1 LREAVPPSKLHA
13 RLTHPKIENIENKGD
28 ASMFETVKTA
38 PPDPILGLTEAFNQD
53 PSSDKINLSVGVYKD
68 GSGKT
73 PVLATVKEAERRLLE
88 NETTKS
94 YLPMPGDP
102 TYGSLVQKL
111 MLGESHAIVTEGR
124 GATAHCPGGTGALRV
139 AGDYVHKVHPGS
151 TLWLSDPTWANHP
164 TIFGAAGLEVKTY
177 AYRDPATNG
186 LDFNAMLES
195 LDKIPAGDVALLHGC
210 CHNPTGI
217 DPTVEQWAQIGELLN
232 RRGVLPLVDFAY
244 QGLATGL
251 EEDAQGLRALCEHVD
266 QMLVSSSFSK
276 NFGLYRERTG
286 ALTIIGSTADQAKT
300 VMSQL
305 KLVIRANYSNPPA
318 HGGGIVMT
326 VLQDP
331 ELRAKWEIEVADIR
345 DRINGM
351 RHLFVDTL
359 KAKGVSR
366 DFSSIIQQRGMFSF
380 SGLTKEQVEVLREKH
395 AIYIVGSGRINVAG
409 MTEANMDR
417 LCEAV
422 ASVL

>member
-1 LREAVPPSKLHA
+1 
-13 RLTHPKIENIENKGD
+13 
-28 ASMFETVKTA
+28 MFETVKTA

>member
-1 LREAVPPSKLHA
+1 
-13 RLTHPKIENIENKGD
+13 
-28 ASMFETVKTA
+28 MFETVKTA
-38 PPDPILGLTEAFNQD
+38 PADPILGLTEAFNQD
-53 PSSDKINLSVGVYKD
+53 PNPDKINLSVGVYKD

-88 NETTKS
+88 GETTKS

-102 TYGSLVQKL
+102 TYGALVQKL
-111 MLGESHAIVTEGR
+111 MFGDGHAIVAEGR

-139 AGDYVHKVHPGS
+139 AGDYLHKLHPGS
-151 TLWLSDPTWANHP
+151 TIWMSDPTWANHP
-164 TIFGAAGLEVKTY
+164 TVFKAAGMEVKSY

-195 LDKIPAGDVALLHGC
+195 LGQIPAGDVALLHGC

-217 DPTVEQWAQIGELLN
+217 DPTVEQWSQIGELL
-232 RRGVLPLVDFAY
+232 RSRGVLPLVDFAY
-244 QGLATGL
+244 QGLADGI
-251 EEDAQGLRALCEHVD
+251 EVDAAGLRALVEHVD
-266 QMLVSSSFSK
+266 QLLISSSFSK

-286 ALTIIGSTADQAKT
+286 ALTIIGTTAEQAKT

-326 VLQDP
+326 VLGDP
-331 ELRAKWEIEVADIR
+331 ELRAKWELEVAEIR
-345 DRINGM
+345 ERINGM

-359 KAKGVSR
+359 KAKGVTR
-366 DFSSIIQQRGMFSF
+366 DFSAIIQQRGMFSF
-380 SGLTKEQVEVLREKH
+380 SGLTKEQVGELREKH

-409 MTEANMDR
+409 MTEANMGR
-417 LCEAV
+417 LCDAIV
-422 ASVL
+422 SVL

>member
-1 LREAVPPSKLHA
+1 
-13 RLTHPKIENIENKGD
+13 
-28 ASMFETVKTA
+28 MFEGIKTA
-38 PPDPILGLTEAFNQD
+38 PADPILGLTEAFNQD
-53 PSSDKINLSVGVYKD
+53 PNPDKINLSVGVYKD
-68 GSGKT
+68 GNGKT
-73 PVLATVKEAERRLLE
+73 PVLETVKEAERRLLE
-88 NETTKS
+88 QETTKA

-111 MLGESHAIVTEGR
+111 MFGDDHSIVADGR

-139 AGDYVHKVHPGS
+139 AGDYVRKLHPGS
-151 TLWLSDPTWANHP
+151 AIWLSDPTWANHP
-164 TIFGAAGLEVKTY
+164 TVFTAAGLEVKTY

-186 LDFNAMLES
+186 LDFNAMIES
-195 LDKIPAGDVALLHGC
+195 LEQVPAGDVVLLHGC

-217 DPTVEQWAQIGELLN
+217 DPSVEEWLQIGELLN

-244 QGLATGL
+244 QGLADGID
-251 EEDAQGLRALCEHVD
+251 EDAAGLRALCERVD

-286 ALTIIGSTADQAKT
+286 ALTIVGSTADQAKT

-305 KLVIRANYSNPPA
+305 KLVIRANYSNPPS

-331 ELRAKWEIEVADIR
+331 GLRSRWELEVSEIR

-359 KAKGVSR
+359 KAKGVAR
-366 DFSSIIQQRGMFSF
+366 DFSFITQQRGMFSF
-380 SGLTKEQVEVLREKH
+380 SGLTKEQVGELRDKH

-409 MTEANMDR
+409 MTKANMDR
-417 LCEAV
+417 LCEAI

>member
-1 LREAVPPSKLHA
+1 
-13 RLTHPKIENIENKGD
+13 
-28 ASMFETVKTA
+28 MFETVKTA
-38 PPDPILGLTEAFNQD
+38 PADPILGLTEAFNKD
-53 PSSDKINLSVGVYKD
+53 PNPDKINLSVGVYQD

-88 NETTKS
+88 GETTKS

-102 TYGSLVQKL
+102 TYGTLVQKL
-111 MLGESHAIVTEGR
+111 MFGDGHGIVAEGR

-139 AGDYVHKVHPGS
+139 AGDYLHKLHPGS
-151 TLWLSDPTWANHP
+151 AIWLSDPTWANHP
-164 TIFGAAGLEVKTY
+164 TIFAAAGLEVKAY

-186 LDFNAMLES
+186 LDFKAMLES
-195 LDKIPAGDVALLHGC
+195 LGQIPAGDVALLHGC

-217 DPTVEQWAQIGELLN
+217 DPTVEQWSQIGELL
-232 RRGVLPLVDFAY
+232 RSRGVLPLVDFAY
-244 QGLATGL
+244 QGLADGI
-251 EEDAQGLRALCEHVD
+251 EQDAAGLRALVEHVD
-266 QMLVSSSFSK
+266 QLLIESSFSK

-286 ALTIIGSTADQAKT
+286 ALTIIGTTAEQAKT

-331 ELRAKWEIEVADIR
+331 ELRAKWELEVAEIR

-359 KAKGVSR
+359 KAKGVTR

-380 SGLTKEQVEVLREKH
+380 SGLTKEQVGELREKH

-409 MTEANMDR
+409 MTKANIDR
-417 LCEAV
+417 LCEAI

>member
-1 LREAVPPSKLHA
+1 
-13 RLTHPKIENIENKGD
+13 
-28 ASMFETVKTA
+28 MFETVKTA

-217 DPTVEQWAQIGELLN
+217 DP
-232 RRGVLPLVDFAY
+232 RGVLPLVDFAY

>member
-1 LREAVPPSKLHA
+1 
-13 RLTHPKIENIENKGD
+13 
-28 ASMFETVKTA
+28 MFETVKTA
-38 PPDPILGLTEAFNQD
+38 PADPILGLTEAFNQD
-53 PSSDKINLSVGVYKD
+53 PNPDKINLSVGVYKD

-73 PVLATVKEAERRLLE
+73 PVLPTVKEAERRLLE
-88 NETTKS
+88 GETTKS

-111 MLGESHAIVTEGR
+111 MFGDGHGIVAEGR

-139 AGDYVHKVHPGS
+139 AGDYIHKLHPGS
-151 TLWLSDPTWANHP
+151 AIWLSDPTWANHP
-164 TIFGAAGLEVKTY
+164 TVFEAAGLGVKTY

-186 LDFNAMLES
+186 LDFNAMIES
-195 LDKIPAGDVALLHGC
+195 LEQVPAGDVVLLHGC

-217 DPTVEQWAQIGELLN
+217 DPTVEQWSQVGELIR

-244 QGLATGL
+244 QGLADGI
-251 EEDAQGLRALCEHVD
+251 DQDGAGLRALVEHVD
-266 QMLVSSSFSK
+266 QLLICSSFSK

-286 ALTIIGSTADQAKT
+286 ALTIIGSTAEQAQT
-300 VMSQL
+300 VMSQV

-331 ELRAKWEIEVADIR
+331 ELRAKWELEVAEIR
-345 DRINGM
+345 DRINSM
-351 RHLFVDTL
+351 RHLFVETL
-359 KAKGVSR
+359 KAKGVTR
-366 DFSSIIQQRGMFSF
+366 DFSAITQQRGMFSF
-380 SGLTKEQVEVLREKH
+380 SGLTREQVEELREKH
-395 AIYIVGSGRINVAG
+395 SIYIVGSGRINVAG

-417 LCEAV
+417 LCDAI

>member
-1 LREAVPPSKLHA
+1 
-13 RLTHPKIENIENKGD
+13 
-28 ASMFETVKTA
+28 MFETVKTA
-38 PPDPILGLTEAFNQD
+38 PADPILGLTEAFNQD
-53 PSSDKINLSVGVYKD
+53 SNPDKINLSVGVYKD
-68 GSGKT
+68 GNGKT
-73 PVLATVKEAERRLLE
+73 PVLDTVKEAERRLLE
-88 NETTKS
+88 NEVTKS

-111 MLGESHAIVTEGR
+111 MLGESHSIVTEGR

-139 AGDYVHKVHPGS
+139 AGDYIHKLHPGS
-151 TLWLSDPTWANHP
+151 AIWLSDPTWANHP
-164 TIFGAAGLEVKTY
+164 TIFGAAGLEVKAY
-177 AYRDPATNG
+177 AYRDEATNG
-186 LDFNAMLES
+186 LNFDAMLKS
-195 LDKIPAGDVALLHGC
+195 LEQVPAGDVVLLHGC

-217 DPTVEQWAQIGELLN
+217 DPTVEQWLQVGELLN
-232 RRGVLPLVDFAY
+232 RRGVMPLVDFAY
-244 QGLATGL
+244 QGLANGID
-251 EEDAQGLRALCEHVD
+251 EDAAGLRALCEGVD
-266 QMLVSSSFSK
+266 QMLISSSFSK

-318 HGGGIVMT
+318 HGGGIVVT

-331 ELRAKWEIEVADIR
+331 ELRAKWEIEVSDIR
-345 DRINGM
+345 SRINGM
-351 RHLFVDTL
+351 RQLFVDTL
-359 KAKGVSR
+359 KAKGVTR
-366 DFSSIIQQRGMFSF
+366 DFSSIIEQRGMFSF
-380 SGLTKEQVEVLREKH
+380 SGLTKEQVGELREKY

-417 LCEAV
+417 LCDAI

>member
-1 LREAVPPSKLHA
+1 
-13 RLTHPKIENIENKGD
+13 
-28 ASMFETVKTA
+28 MFETVKTA
-38 PPDPILGLTEAFNQD
+38 PPDPILGLTEAFSQD
-53 PSSDKINLSVGVYKD
+53 PNPDKINLSVGVYKD

-73 PVLATVKEAERRLLE
+73 PVLDTVKEAERRLLAS
-88 NETTKS
+88 ETTKS

-111 MLGESHAIVTEGR
+111 MLGEENSIVTDGR

-139 AGDYVHKVHPGS
+139 AGDYIHKLHPGS
-151 TLWLSDPTWANHP
+151 ALWLSDPTWANHP
-164 TIFGAAGLEVKTY
+164 TVFSAAGLEVKTY

-186 LDFNAMLES
+186 LDFNAMIES
-195 LDKIPAGDVALLHGC
+195 LGQIPAGDVALLHGC

-217 DPTVEQWAQIGELLN
+217 DPTVEQWSQIGQVLN
-232 RRGVLPLVDFAY
+232 KNGVLPLVDFAY
-244 QGLATGL
+244 QGLANGI

-305 KLVIRANYSNPPA
+305 KLVIRANYSNPPS

-331 ELRAKWEIEVADIR
+331 ELRAKWEIEVTEMR

-351 RHLFVDTL
+351 RRLFVDTL
-359 KAKGVSR
+359 KAKGVAR
-366 DFSSIIQQRGMFSF
+366 DFSSIIEQRGMFSF
-380 SGLTKEQVEVLREKH
+380 SGLTKEQVGELREKH

-417 LCEAV
+417 LCDAV

>member
-1 LREAVPPSKLHA
+1 
-13 RLTHPKIENIENKGD
+13 
-28 ASMFETVKTA
+28 MFETVKTA
-38 PPDPILGLTEAFNQD
+38 PADPILGLTEAFNQD
-53 PSSDKINLSVGVYKD
+53 PNPDKINLSVGVYKD

-73 PVLATVKEAERRLLE
+73 PVLPTVKEAERRLLE
-88 NETTKS
+88 GETTKS
-94 YLPMPGDP
+94 YLPMAGDP

-111 MLGESHAIVTEGR
+111 MFGDGHGIVAEGR

-139 AGDYVHKVHPGS
+139 ASDYIHKLHPGS
-151 TLWLSDPTWANHP
+151 AIWLSDPTWANHP
-164 TIFGAAGLEVKTY
+164 TVFEAAGLEVKTY

-186 LDFNAMLES
+186 LDFNAMIES
-195 LDKIPAGDVALLHGC
+195 LEQVPAGDVVLLHGC

-217 DPTVEQWAQIGELLN
+217 DPTVEQWSQVGELIR
-232 RRGVLPLVDFAY
+232 RRGALPLVDFAY
-244 QGLATGL
+244 QGLADGI
-251 EEDAQGLRALCEHVD
+251 DQDGAGLRALVEHVD
-266 QMLVSSSFSK
+266 QLLISSSFSK

-286 ALTIIGSTADQAKT
+286 ALTIIGSTAEQAQT
-300 VMSQL
+300 VMSQV

-331 ELRAKWEIEVADIR
+331 ELRAKWELEVAEIR

-351 RHLFVDTL
+351 RHLFVETL
-359 KAKGVSR
+359 KAKGVTR
-366 DFSSIIQQRGMFSF
+366 DFSAITQQRGMFSF
-380 SGLTKEQVEVLREKH
+380 SGLTREQVEELREKH
-395 AIYIVGSGRINVAG
+395 SIYIVGSGRINVAG

-417 LCEAV
+417 LCDAI

>member
-1 LREAVPPSKLHA
+1 
-13 RLTHPKIENIENKGD
+13 
-28 ASMFETVKTA
+28 MFETVKTA
-38 PPDPILGLTEAFNQD
+38 PADPILGLTEAFNQD
-53 PSSDKINLSVGVYKD
+53 PNPDKINLSVGVYKD

-88 NETTKS
+88 GETTKS

-102 TYGSLVQKL
+102 TYGALVQKL
-111 MLGESHAIVTEGR
+111 MFGEGHAIVAEGR

-139 AGDYVHKVHPGS
+139 AGDYLHKLHPGS
-151 TLWLSDPTWANHP
+151 AIWLSDPTWANHP
-164 TIFGAAGLEVKTY
+164 TIFAAAGLEVKTY
-177 AYRDPATNG
+177 AYRDPVTNG

-195 LDKIPAGDVALLHGC
+195 LGQIPAGDVVLLHGC

-217 DPTVEQWAQIGELLN
+217 DPTAEQWSQIGELL
-232 RRGVLPLVDFAY
+232 RSRGVLPLVDFAY
-244 QGLATGL
+244 QGLADGI
-251 EEDAQGLRALCEHVD
+251 EVDAAGLRALVEHVD
-266 QMLVSSSFSK
+266 QLLIESSFSK

-286 ALTIIGSTADQAKT
+286 ALTIIGSTAEQAKT

-331 ELRAKWEIEVADIR
+331 ELRAKWELEVAEIR

-366 DFSSIIQQRGMFSF
+366 DFSAIIEQRGMFSF
-380 SGLTKEQVEVLREKH
+380 SGLTKEQVEELREKH

-409 MTEANMDR
+409 MTEANMGR
-417 LCEAV
+417 LCDAI

>member
-1 LREAVPPSKLHA
+1 
-13 RLTHPKIENIENKGD
+13 
-28 ASMFETVKTA
+28 MFETVKTA
-38 PPDPILGLTEAFNQD
+38 PADPILGLTEAFNKD
-53 PSSDKINLSVGVYKD
+53 PNPDKINLSVGVYKD

-88 NETTKS
+88 DEKTKS

-111 MLGESHAIVTEGR
+111 MFGESHGIVTDGR

-139 AGDYVHKVHPGS
+139 AGDYVRKLHPGS
-151 TLWLSDPTWANHP
+151 AIWLSDPTWANHP
-164 TIFGAAGLEVKTY
+164 TVFGAAGLEVKTY
-177 AYRDPATNG
+177 AYRDAATNG
-186 LDFNAMLES
+186 LNFNAMMES
-195 LDKIPAGDVALLHGC
+195 LEKVPAGDVVLLHGC

-217 DPTVEQWAQIGELLN
+217 DPTPEQWLQIGELLT
-232 RRGVLPLVDFAY
+232 RRGALPLVDFAY
-244 QGLATGL
+244 QGLADGID
-251 EEDAQGLRALCEHVD
+251 EDAAGLRALCERVD
-266 QMLVSSSFSK
+266 QLLISSSFSK

-286 ALTIIGSTADQAKT
+286 ALTIVGSTADQAQT

-318 HGGGIVMT
+318 HGGGIVT
-326 VLQDP
+326 IVLQDP
-331 ELRAKWEIEVADIR
+331 ELRARWEEEVSEIR

-351 RHLFVDTL
+351 RRLFVETL
-359 KAKGVSR
+359 KAKGVRR
-366 DFSSIIQQRGMFSF
+366 DFSFIIDQRGMFSF
-380 SGLTKEQVEVLREKH
+380 SGLTKDQVEELREKH

-417 LCEAV
+417 LCEAI

>member
-1 LREAVPPSKLHA
+1 
-13 RLTHPKIENIENKGD
+13 
-28 ASMFETVKTA
+28 MFETVKTA
-38 PPDPILGLTEAFNQD
+38 PADPILGLTESFNQD
-53 PSSDKINLSVGVYKD
+53 PNPDKINLTVGVYKD
-68 GSGKT
+68 ASGKT
-73 PVLATVKEAERRLLE
+73 PVLETVKEAERRLLQG
-88 NETTKS
+88 ETTKA

-111 MLGESHAIVTEGR
+111 MFGDDHGIVTEGR

-139 AGDYVHKVHPGS
+139 AGDYLHKLHPGS
-151 TLWLSDPTWANHP
+151 AIWLSDPTWANHP
-164 TIFGAAGLEVKTY
+164 TIFAAAGLEVKTY

-195 LDKIPAGDVALLHGC
+195 LDQVPAGDVVLLHGC

-217 DPTVEQWAQIGELLN
+217 DPTAEQWTQVGELLR

-244 QGLATGL
+244 QGLADGI
-251 EEDAQGLRALCEHVD
+251 EQDAAGLRALVEQVD
-266 QMLVSSSFSK
+266 QLLVSSSFSK

-286 ALTIIGSTADQAKT
+286 ALTIIGSTAEQAKT

-331 ELRAKWEIEVADIR
+331 ELRAKWELEVAEIR

-351 RHLFVDTL
+351 RRAFVEKL
-359 KAKGVSR
+359 KAKGVAR
-366 DFSSIIQQRGMFSF
+366 DFSFIIQQRGMFSF
-380 SGLTKEQVEVLREKH
+380 SGLTKDQVEVLRDKH

-409 MTEANMDR
+409 MTQANIDR
-417 LCEAV
+417 LCDAI